1 MWRAYRTEVADG
13 MRAATEPAHGEAE
26 ISALVRRV
34 RNQVGGQDSSGLC
47 GKDVTQSIAS
57 VAHMHCNRLFAC
69 DNRRMEALAYE
80 FALREMMRVD
90 ATSR

>member
-1 MWRAYRTEVADG
+1 
-13 MRAATEPAHGEAE
+13 MRAATEPM
-26 ISALVRRV
+26 VRR
-34 RNQVGGQDSSGLC
+34 RSAPWFVGSATRSAARTARALC
-47 GKDVTQSIAS
+47 GKDVSQSIAS

-80 FALREMMRVD
+80 FALREMMRVN